1 MSLARSLK
9 ISLAFVGLLVGAGF
23 ATGAEVIQYFVSFGA
38 VGILGAAISGLLM
51 TIAGAVVLQLGSM
64 FLADDHQAV
73 FRHVTHPAIS
83 RFLDVAVIFTL
94 FAIGF
99 VMLAGAGSTLEQQL
113 GWPTWVG
120 TAIMVGLVL
129 VTGLLDVDKVSSVIS
144 LVTPLVIIAVIAA
157 FILGVTSWP
166 ADAGAL
172 SDLAAQAESP
182 VSPWWLSSLNY
193 TGLALLMGVSMSI
206 VIGGDHANPREAFV
220 GGLTGG
226 ALYMVLMTMAAV
238 ALFAGF
244 ETAGEA
250 EVPMLALFAGMNDWA
265 PWVMVVVIYV
275 MVYNSAIGM
284 LYALG
289 KRLSGKR
296 FRFYPVFAVCT
307 LAAFAVSFVGFD
319 TLMTYVYPVIGYIGM
334 AMIAVLVLWWFTH
347 RDRIDEEIRVRYR
360 LTALLGMKQSDPD
373 DFSDRNEE
381 QLEEAADSSVVDSEK
396 VTESVE
402 EEVGGHSASGSGSTR
417 S

>member
-1 MSLARSLK
+1 MSVARSLK

-23 ATGAEVIQYFVSFGA
+23 ATGAEVIQYFISFGA
-38 VGILGAAISGLLM
+38 VGIVGAVLSGLLM
-51 TIAGAVVLQLGSM
+51 TIAGAVVLQLGSL
-64 FLADDHQAV
+64 FLADDHQGV
-73 FRHVTHPAIS
+73 FRRVTHPAIS
-83 RFLDVAVIFTL
+83 RFLDAAVTVTL

-129 VTGLLDVDKVSSVIS
+129 LTGLMDVDKVSSVIS
-144 LVTPLVIIAVIAA
+144 LVTPLVIVAVIVA
-157 FILGVTSWP
+157 FVVGVASWP
-166 ADAGAL
+166 SDAGAL
-172 SDLAAQAESP
+172 SELAAQAQSP
-182 VSPWWLSSLNY
+182 VSPWWLSALNY

-206 VIGGDHANPREAFV
+206 VIGGNHANPREAFV
-220 GGLTGG
+220 GGLAGG

-250 EVPMLALFAGMNDWA
+250 DVPMLALFAGINDWA
-265 PWVMVVVIYV
+265 PWAMVVIIYV

-289 KRLSGKR
+289 KRLSGRR
-296 FRFYPVFAVCT
+296 FRFYPVFAAGT

-319 TLMTYVYPVIGYIGM
+319 TLMTYVYPVLGYIGM
-334 AMIAVLVLWWFTH
+334 VMIVVLVVWWFTH

-360 LTALLGMKQSDPD
+360 LTALLGMKQSQEHE
-373 DFSDRNEE
+373 FTDRNEE
-381 QLEEAADSSVVDSEK
+381 QVAEAADHSVADSRA
-396 VTESVE
+396 VTEAVE
-402 EEVGGHSASGSGSTR
+402 TEAPAHTHRTGSSR

>member
-1 MSLARSLK
+1 MSVARSLK

-38 VGILGAAISGLLM
+38 VGIVGAAISGVLM

-64 FLADDHQAV
+64 FLADDHQGV
-73 FRHVTHPAIS
+73 FRNVTHPAIS
-83 RFLDVAVIFTL
+83 RFLDVAVTVTL

-129 VTGLLDVDKVSSVIS
+129 LTGLLDVDKVSSVIS
-144 LVTPLVIIAVIAA
+144 LVTPLVIVAVIVA
-157 FILGVTSWP
+157 FVMGVVSWP
-166 ADAGAL
+166 SDAGAV
-172 SDLAAQAESP
+172 SELAAQADSP
-182 VSPWWLSSLNY
+182 VSPWWLSSMNY

-206 VIGGDHANPREAFV
+206 VIGGNHANPREAFI
-220 GGLTGG
+220 GGLSGG

-250 EVPMLALFAGMNDWA
+250 EVPMLELFAGMNDWA

-275 MVYNSAIGM
+275 MVYNTAIGM

-296 FRFYPVFAVCT
+296 FRFYPVFAVAT

-334 AMIAVLVLWWFTH
+334 AMIVVLVFWWFTH
-347 RDRIDEEIRVRYR
+347 RDRIDEETRVRYR
-360 LTALLGMKQSDPD
+360 LTALLGMKQSERH

-381 QLEEAADSSVVDSEK
+381 QVDEAADQSVVDADE
-396 VTESVE
+396 VTDAVDAEAGDHVS
-402 EEVGGHSASGSGSTR
+402 SGEGSTR
-417 S
+417 T